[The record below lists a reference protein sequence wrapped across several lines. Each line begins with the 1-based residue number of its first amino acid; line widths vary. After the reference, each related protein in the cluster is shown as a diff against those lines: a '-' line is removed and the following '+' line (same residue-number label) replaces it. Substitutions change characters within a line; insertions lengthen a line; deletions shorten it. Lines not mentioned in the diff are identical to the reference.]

1 MSLYRFAPG
10 NIEGW
15 DPDQAVSRG
24 PLDADLDGRCSS
36 ERYGVTGTEEVAGE
50 PLMVALAQE
59 EVEENVVDDAV
70 TDDQWLFVEDEWE
83 PDGALDLLNDDGPES
98 DALHVVRP

>member
-1 MSLYRFAPG
+1 MSISRFAPG

-24 PLDADLDGRCSS
+24 PLDDDLDGRCSS
-36 ERYGVTGTEEVAGE
+36 ERYGVTGIEEVAGE
-50 PLMVALAQE
+50 PLGVALAQE
-59 EVEENVVDDAV
+59 EADVVDDEDI
-70 TDDQWLFVEDEWE
+70 DDEWLFVEDDWDA
-83 PDGALDLLNDDGPES
+83 DGALDLLNEDGPES